1 MGFWLNKDGPFF
13 AWSACS
19 STFPR
24 ICNSPRIRKK
34 NRIGFSQN
42 AVLCNSALYTCFT
55 ACFYLLQDSF
65 FLQRVAALPK
75 SASKATPAR
84 IQTGLVP
91 SPVGGAS
98 GVDSSG
104 ISSESEEGGFKG
116 VDSSGISS
124 GSEEGGSKGV
134 DSSGISSV
142 SLGSCGVGTVFTGS
156 PNSSRVAS
164 PSFVSPW

>member
-42 AVLCNSALYTCFT
+42 AVLRNSALYTCFT

-75 SASKATPAR
+75 SANKATPAR

-98 GVDSSG
+98 
-104 ISSESEEGGFKG
+104 
-116 VDSSGISS
+116 
-124 GSEEGGSKGV
+124 GV